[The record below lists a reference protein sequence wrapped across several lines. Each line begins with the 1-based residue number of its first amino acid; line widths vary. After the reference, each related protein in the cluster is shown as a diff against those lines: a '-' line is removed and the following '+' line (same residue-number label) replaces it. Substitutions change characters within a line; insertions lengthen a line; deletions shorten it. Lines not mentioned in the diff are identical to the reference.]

1 MDLKKGTDVFIWL
14 GVTGVGAF
22 LLIIGLIMLIVLAVR
37 RKKILSG
44 LIVLLIGLVS
54 ASAGGYQLFTVAKT
68 LDVEGYMD
76 LIDYKNVGKDIDEL
90 DAKQMNNEDIYN
102 LVDDATAEFDKI
114 EAELQGFIDK
124 PETYNILAMGKT
136 MTSAEKLRKQGLK
149 LEEALENDTHT
160 LSKEEI
166 DVLKKKL
173 EEKILVLSELV
184 SQLPDEELNQ

>member
-14 GVTGVGAF
+14 GVTGVGAV

-136 MTSAEKLRKQGLK
+136 MTSAERLRKQGLK